1 MKIICIGRNYND
13 HIKEMN
19 SRKTDN
25 PVFFLKADSCILD
38 RNRPFYV
45 PEFSNKLHYEAEIVL
60 RICKVGRHIP
70 VEFAYRYYNAYT
82 LGIDFTARDLQEYCK
97 TNGLPWEVS
106 KSFDNSANLGTF
118 IECNQS
124 EKLSNISFSL
134 EKNGEIVQQAN
145 TDEMIF
151 SFEEIISYVSNFMT
165 LKMGDII
172 FTGTPKGVGEVTPN
186 DTLKGFIGDKLVLN
200 TKIL

>member
-1 MKIICIGRNYND
+1 MKIICIGRNYHD

-19 SRKTDN
+19 SEKPEK

-38 RNRPFYV
+38 RNRPFYI
-45 PEFSNKLHYEAEIVL
+45 PEFSEKLHYEAEIVL

-70 VEFAYRYYNAYT
+70 VEFAHRYYNAYT

-97 TNGLPWEVS
+97 KNGLPWEIC
-106 KSFDNSANLGTF
+106 KSFDNSANIGDF
-118 IECNQS
+118 IDFHQS
-124 EKLSNISFSL
+124 EKLRNITFSL
-134 EKNGEIVQQAN
+134 EQNGKIVQQAN
-145 TDEMIF
+145 SDEMIF
-151 SFEEIISYVSNFMT
+151 NFEEIISYVSKFMT

-172 FTGTPKGVGEVTPN
+172 YTGTPQGVGEVAPN
-186 DTLKGFIGDKLVLN
+186 DTIEGFIGDKLVLK